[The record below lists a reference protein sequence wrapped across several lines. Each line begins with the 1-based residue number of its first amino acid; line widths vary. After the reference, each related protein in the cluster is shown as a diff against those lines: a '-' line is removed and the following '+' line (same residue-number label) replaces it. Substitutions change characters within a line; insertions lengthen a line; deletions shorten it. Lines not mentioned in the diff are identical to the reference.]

1 MMKHNKLP
9 VWHSE
14 TMNSEGK
21 SITGLKL
28 LENHSKIRQFYF
40 HFLISVTWFRMM
52 PFVKQSNQSL
62 Q

>member
-40 HFLISVTWFRMM
+40 HF
-52 PFVKQSNQSL
+52 VKQSNQSL